1 MIKSKIE
8 DNKFYD
14 KWLFLAIMSL
24 LIFGSIMVISSG
36 SFIAEYKFNNQNYF
50 IIHQVTNALLG
61 LVALILA
68 MNLNYKNYSNKYLIY
83 FGLIA
88 TTSLLLYLL
97 LSNQGESIKGGKRWI
112 FGFQPSELAKHIVVF
127 FFAFSLNKYK
137 DKITDFKKGYLVH
150 LGILAVIVGLVY
162 FQPDFS
168 TSMMIFII
176 GYLLFYISGMKLLH
190 LTATFVTILLPVI
203 VVIAIIQPYRLD
215 RFATFFSPDKDI
227 AGKGWQVE
235 QSLIGFGNGGFGG
248 VGLGESRQKEFYL
261 PEPHNDFI
269 FSIIGDEFGYIGT
282 VAVIILFILLIQRG
296 FAIAKNAPDFYGF
309 LLANGITI
317 AIAVYAVFNMGITIG
332 LVPPTG
338 LPLPLVSY
346 GGTSLIMT
354 MFSLGVL
361 LNISYKSNQLK
372 HGNDTKI
379 K

>member
-1 MIKSKIE
+1 MIKGKIE

-61 LVALILA
+61 MGALILA

-83 FGLIA
+83 FGLGV
-88 TTSLLLYLL
+88 TLFLLLYLL
-97 LSNQGESIKGGKRWI
+97 ISNQGESIKGSKRWI

-137 DKITDFKKGYLVH
+137 DKITEYKKGYLVH
-150 LGILAVIVGLVY
+150 LGILIVIVGLVY

-168 TSMMIFII
+168 TSMMIFMI
-176 GYLLFYISGMKLLH
+176 GYLLFYISGMKLWH
-190 LTATFVTILLPVI
+190 LSATFVTILLPVI

-215 RFATFFSPDKDI
+215 RFATFFSPDKDV

-269 FSIIGDEFGYIGT
+269 FSIIGDEFGYFGT
-282 VAVIILFILLIQRG
+282 TLVILMFILLIQRG
-296 FAIAKNAPDFYGF
+296 FHIAKNAPDFYGF

-317 AIAVYAVFNMGITIG
+317 AIAMYAIFNMSITIG

>member
-235 QSLIGFGNGGFGG
+235 QSLIGFGNGGFFC
-248 VGLGESRQKEFYL
+248 VGLL
-261 PEPHNDFI
+261 
-269 FSIIGDEFGYIGT
+269 
-282 VAVIILFILLIQRG
+282 
-296 FAIAKNAPDFYGF
+296 
-309 LLANGITI
+309 
-317 AIAVYAVFNMGITIG
+317 
-332 LVPPTG
+332 
-338 LPLPLVSY
+338 
-346 GGTSLIMT
+346 
-354 MFSLGVL
+354 
-361 LNISYKSNQLK
+361 
-372 HGNDTKI
+372 
-379 K
+379 

>member
-1 MIKSKIE
+1 MIRAKIE

-14 KWLFLAIMSL
+14 KWLFLAIISL

-61 LVALILA
+61 MGALILA
-68 MNLNYKNYSNKYLIY
+68 MNLNYKNYSNKYLIHI
-83 FGLIA
+83 GLA
-88 TTSLLLYLL
+88 VTVFLLLYLL
-97 LSNQGESIKGGKRWI
+97 ISNQGESIKGSKRWI

-137 DKITDFKKGYLVH
+137 DIITDYKKGYLIH

-162 FQPDFS
+162 YQPDFS

-190 LTATFVTILLPVI
+190 LTATFVTLLLPI
-203 VVIAIIQPYRLD
+203 IIVIAIIQPYRLD
-215 RFATFFSPDKDI
+215 RFTTFFSPKDDI

-269 FSIIGDEFGYIGT
+269 FSIIGDEFGYLGT
-282 VAVIILFILLIQRG
+282 TIVILLYILLIQRG

-317 AIAVYAVFNMGITIG
+317 ALAVYAIFNMAITIG

-338 LPLPLVSY
+338 LPLPLISY

-372 HGNDTKI
+372 YGNEQKL